1 MTTAYEVP
9 ADLLIDKLVEHIKN
23 NVAQV
28 TPPEWAF
35 YVKTGSH
42 AERPPQDKNWWYKR
56 AASLIRKIYLY
67 GPIGIGDLRG
77 MYGGAKTTG
86 YAFKHHRDS
95 GGAAVRKVVQQLE
108 SAGLVTKL
116 EKRGR
121 ILTGKGRS
129 VVDRTSKEILVEIAK
144 NQPELKKYL

>member
-9 ADLLIDKLVEHIKN
+9 ADLLIDRLAEHIKN
-23 NVAQV
+23 NVTQV

-42 AERPPQDKNWWYKR
+42 VERPPQDKNWWYKR
-56 AASLIRKIYLY
+56 AASLLRKIYFY
-67 GPIGIGDLRG
+67 GPIGIGELRS
-77 MYGGAKTTG
+77 MYGGGKSTG
-86 YAFKHHRDS
+86 YALRHHRDS
-95 GGAAVRKVVQQLE
+95 GGSTIRKVLQQLE

-116 EKRGR
+116 EKKGR
-121 ILTGKGRS
+121 VLTGKGRS
-129 VVDRTSKEILVEIAK
+129 VVDRISKEILVEMTK